1 MQIPSGYGLKINCIY
16 SAPIRKTA
24 LSEKRSGKVYNK
36 MARTA
41 DYVRKTKETDIS
53 LHLNLDGTGSSS
65 IHTGIGFFDHML
77 DGFARHGLF
86 DLKVN
91 VAGDLA
97 VDCHHTIEDTGIVL
111 GNAIKEAVGDKKGIR
126 RYGSCILPMDETLV
140 LCAVDLSGRP
150 YLVFDGEF
158 TTDRV
163 GYMDTE
169 MVKEFFYAISYTAGM
184 NLHIRVLSGGNNHH
198 MIEAMFKAFAKALD
212 QATVID
218 PRITDILST
227 KGSL

>member
-1 MQIPSGYGLKINCIY
+1 M
-16 SAPIRKTA
+16 
-24 LSEKRSGKVYNK
+24 EKRTSAC
-36 MARTA
+36 ART
-41 DYVRKTKETDIS
+41 TKETDIA
-53 LHLNLDGTGSSS
+53 LTLNLDGSGKAD
-65 IHTGIGFFDHML
+65 IDTGIGFFDHML
-77 DGFARHGLF
+77 DGFSRHGMF
-86 DLKVN
+86 DLN
-91 VAGDLA
+91 VRVKGDLI

-111 GNAIKEAVGDKKGIR
+111 GTAIKEAVGDKKGMKR
-126 RYGSCILPMDETLV
+126 FGSCILPMDETLV

-150 YLVFDGEF
+150 YLSFDGEF

-184 NLHIRVLSGGNNHH
+184 NLHIKVLSGGNNHH
-198 MIEAMFKAFAKALD
+198 MIEAMFKAFARALD
-212 QATVID
+212 EATGFD